1 MSKDTIPPPL
11 PTFQPTEDERTW
23 GMLAHLSCFIASLA
37 GLPFLG
43 PLVVWMMKKDQSQFV
58 ADQAR
63 EALNFQ
69 LAMLVAILVCTA
81 TCIGIILVPVIAI
94 AGIIYP
100 ILGGLEANKGIVYR
114 YPYTIR
120 FISGN

>member
-1 MSKDTIPPPL
+1 MVS
-11 PTFQPTEDERTW
+11 
-23 GMLAHLSCFIASLA
+23 HLSCFVGSLA

-43 PLVVWMMKKDQSQFV
+43 PLVVWLMKKDKSEFV

-69 LAMLVAILVCTA
+69 LAVLVAAVVCAA
-81 TCIGIILVPVIAI
+81 TCIGIVVLPVIAI
-94 AGIIYP
+94 AAIIYP
-100 ILGGLEANKGIVYR
+100 ILGGLEANKGVVYR

-120 FISGN
+120 FISGS